1 MLSIL
6 GGLISIVVAV
16 LWALPNNGLGYAWN
30 DVLVVLKGG
39 VCLGLVFGGIIA
51 VAAGISAIK
60 EKAAEK
66 KEQEELKKEESKE
79 ETTKES
85 SAS

>member
-6 GGLISIVVAV
+6 GGLIAVVIAV
-16 LWALPNNGLGYAWN
+16 FWALPRGFGYALD

-39 VCLGLVFGGIIA
+39 VCLGLVFGGMIA

-66 KEQEELKKEESKE
+66 KEQEELKKEEAAPKE
-79 ETTKES
+79 EA
-85 SAS
+85 AS